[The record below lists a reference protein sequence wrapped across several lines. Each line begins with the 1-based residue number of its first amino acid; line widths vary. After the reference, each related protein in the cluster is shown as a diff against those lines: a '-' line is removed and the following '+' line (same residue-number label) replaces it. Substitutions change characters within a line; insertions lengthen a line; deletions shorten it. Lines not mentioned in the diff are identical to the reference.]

1 MCVHVCRWVDG
12 VSGGCVGVCV
22 GWGGGGSDHPDTYL
36 RMQIA
41 IQFVASDSFWIN
53 SPVDLQYCNLS

>member
-1 MCVHVCRWVDG
+1 MGG
-12 VSGGCVGVCV
+12 VWGCVWG
-22 GWGGGGSDHPDTYL
+22 GGGGSDHPDTYL